1 MQNKLLPCPFCGGE
15 SEPKRERIRCSN
27 RDCKL
32 FNSEMNLLEWNTRA
46 ESQQSESLKAE
57 NENLKKALEFLDSE
71 ITRAKNQYGAIHGKI
86 KMLGTVCGTLSDAQ
100 NNYKKITAALA
111 QPKE

>member
-15 SEPKRERIRCSN
+15 SETKRERIRCSN

-46 ESQQSESLKAE
+46 ESEVSRY
-57 NENLKKALEFLDSE
+57 KKALEDTASILDTILKDAE
-71 ITRAKNQYGAIHGKI
+71 LRASDDGFQTLFNLKN
-86 KMLGTVCGTLSDAQ
+86 
-100 NNYKKITAALA
+100 KITQALEKA
-111 QPKE
+111 SQ